1 MGPPFL
7 RGGEEVKLM
16 VIDSVAQLIP
26 ASMGPPFLRGGETRC
41 LNTTLKTLGLWSFNG
56 AAPFTGRRA
65 YAGGNTQVFIKGLQ
79 WGRPFYGAERG
90 LLPSVHTQKTFFIIC
105 ERLTFATL
113 FCTLPTQIPPH
124 RQHLSSYNKKEKSF
138 CERLQGFAHHVDARK
153 THHTTAYIYNDTQPF
168 SLKGSYTWL
177 FSCHTHTQAV

>member
-1 MGPPFL
+1 
-7 RGGEEVKLM
+7 M

-56 AAPFTGRRA
+56 AALFTGRRA

-90 LLPSVHTQKTFFIIC
+90 LLPSVHTQKTV
-105 ERLTFATL
+105 L
-113 FCTLPTQIPPH
+113 
-124 RQHLSSYNKKEKSF
+124 LS
-138 CERLQGFAHHVDARK
+138 
-153 THHTTAYIYNDTQPF
+153 
-168 SLKGSYTWL
+168 
-177 FSCHTHTQAV
+177 